1 MSKLKSDLADALVSS
16 QNLHKFLALIRVGE
30 GTSDPDGYRRMF
42 GGELFTSFADHPRK
56 AITKPLG
63 GKTITSTAAGAY
75 QILSRTWFECVEA
88 LDLDDFSPSNQD
100 LAAVFLIRRR
110 KALPAVLAGKWEEA
124 IRLCNRE
131 WASLPGSPYGQ
142 PTLTMAR
149 ALKTL
154 AAAPD
159 RSIEAPIAPDPVPT
173 PPPALQPTPEP
184 QPEKPVAPLIP
195 LLASTLIDIFAPV
208 AREKLSKE
216 INRNTDTPQVADA
229 IANGVIKAAREV
241 TGKEDPL
248 EAVAAVRSEPELVRR
263 VEALTLDQLGGVL
276 TLAERMSKIDEAS
289 VAAARDYAR
298 TDDFMIDV
306 GWLKLKFIHLLSI
319 TFVSFA
325 GWFVV
330 ETWATLTPELR
341 GAVITL
347 MVIAGWNG
355 VKDFWMGSSDGSQR
369 KTAELLKARDK

>member
-1 MSKLKSDLADALVSS
+1 M
-16 QNLHKFLALIRVGE
+16 
-30 GTSDPDGYRRMF
+30 
-42 GGELFTSFADHPRK
+42 
-56 AITKPLG
+56 
-63 GKTITSTAAGAY
+63 
-75 QILSRTWFECVEA
+75 
-88 LDLDDFSPSNQD
+88 
-100 LAAVFLIRRR
+100 
-110 KALPAVLAGKWEEA
+110 
-124 IRLCNRE
+124 
-131 WASLPGSPYGQ
+131 
-142 PTLTMAR
+142 
-149 ALKTL
+149 
-154 AAAPD
+154 
-159 RSIEAPIAPDPVPT
+159 
-173 PPPALQPTPEP
+173 
-184 QPEKPVAPLIP
+184 APLIP

-216 INRNTDTPQVADA
+216 INRHTDNPQVADA